1 MIWQAVRGPRIYRDR
16 RQRQTD
22 TSLQQLRSRLDGC
35 PTESVQT
42 QADGKKFTVVR
53 HFAGDKELGK
63 VIAEIARERA
73 DRETGPQ

>member
-22 TSLQQLRSRLDGC
+22 TSLQQLRSRFDGC
-35 PTESVQT
+35 PTESVHT
-42 QADGKKFTVVR
+42 QESGKKFTVVR

-63 VIAEIARERA
+63 VIAEISRERA